1 MVQASPRER
10 PHLFL
15 AVLGWK
21 LSPFH
26 AQSREALVLACAQ
39 QGVDLTIHPDMTSG
53 VDRARNISIELARTT
68 DCTHFMFIDSDLAF
82 DPADVLA
89 MLGTGFDVVG
99 GAYPKKHI
107 NWKAVIAAVK
117 AGKTAEELPEYA
129 NDFVGNTSGA
139 RDLAGSVDPTSGA
152 RYLEVEELGTGF
164 LMLRR
169 GAIERYIEEWQD
181 EIAYLTDYAPR
192 GVVHHMVFAC
202 ERDPAAPLMAGIR
215 GLLAEA
221 VKYGEAVK
229 AGNALPW
236 ELADAALEYQQ
247 TRATSRELCLG
258 RYLTED
264 YSFCRRWRMLGGKV
278 MLALD
283 ATLVHQGPFLF
294 QGHLGHQYE
303 QKAQAAE

>member
-1 MVQASPRER
+1 MSR

-53 VDRARNISIELARTT
+53 VDRARNISVELARTT

-82 DPADVLA
+82 DPGDVLA
-89 MLGTGFDVVG
+89 MMRSGFDVVG
-99 GAYPKKHI
+99 GSYPKKGI
-107 NWKAVIAAVK
+107 NWKAVVEAVK

-129 NDFVGNTSGA
+129 NDFVGNAASSQV
-139 RDLAGSVDPTSGA
+139 AGQVDPESGA

-164 LMLRR
+164 LMLTR
-169 GAIERYIEEWQD
+169 GAIERYIAHWRD
-181 EIAYLTDYAPR
+181 EIAYVTDYEPR
-192 GVVHHMVFAC
+192 GAVHHMVFAC
-202 ERDPAAPLMAGIR
+202 ERDPACELEKAKRA
-215 GLLAEA
+215 LLEA
-221 VKYGEAVK
+221 A
-229 AGNALPW
+229 ARMP
-236 ELADAALEYQQ
+236 LADLHVEAGLYARALFKG
-247 TRATSRELCLG
+247 AVANG

-283 ATLVHQGPFLF
+283 ARLVHQGPFLF

-303 QKAQAAE
+303 RKAAE